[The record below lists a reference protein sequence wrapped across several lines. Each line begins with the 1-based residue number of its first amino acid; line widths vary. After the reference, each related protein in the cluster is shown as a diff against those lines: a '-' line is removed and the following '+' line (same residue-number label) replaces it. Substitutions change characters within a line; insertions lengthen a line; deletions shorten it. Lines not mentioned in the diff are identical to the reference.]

1 MSIILKLRYISMIGM
16 DLYTIIVCIYSCRD
30 SSNSWDVSRDGLMIQ
45 LTSGGGSLQVGK
57 ESLDGL
63 TLFKTMGFDLWLM
76 FF

>member
-1 MSIILKLRYISMIGM
+1 M

-57 ESLDGL
+57 AGMMIPIDDVEFLEEAAHRSGWVVPAGVSCDTSLC
-63 TLFKTMGFDLWLM
+63 
-76 FF
+76 